1 MSFANIIKDI
11 GTIYQRLFDHQPVL
25 QGECAYFYHQF
36 EGNGRSAE
44 FDSLLQSSHLLN
56 EAVDT
61 ELEERMKNVPFEKIN
76 AKLEGISAMIGRIVV
91 KGQSTHEEYIK
102 SMQEVREKEWTEFEA
117 ELARKRQEMEDQT
130 EAHLI
135 DFKAQHE
142 KIEKT
147 AVRL

>member
-76 AKLEGISAMIGRIVV
+76 AKLEGVSAMIGRIVA

-135 DFKAQHE
+135 DFKGQHE
-142 KIEKT
+142 KVEKA